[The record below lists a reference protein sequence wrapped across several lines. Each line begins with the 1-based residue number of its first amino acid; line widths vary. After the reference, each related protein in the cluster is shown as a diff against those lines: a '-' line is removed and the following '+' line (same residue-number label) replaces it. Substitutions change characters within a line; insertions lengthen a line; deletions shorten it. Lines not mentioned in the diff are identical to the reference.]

1 LFRLSSTAF
10 WNAASAFW
18 YSFLVCQQLTQEQVV
33 VAVVGGLCNLFVHP
47 CDGLS
52 DVQPLLLENRL
63 DQASKV
69 NDELLKQSPNDLE
82 GLLYRGQI
90 LVRQGRASDAITV
103 SESALRKDPNNYQVY
118 CCLGFAYSQLGKLD
132 LAENEWREGVRLR
145 PRAIDAQQELASIAL
160 RRGNFDQLANSA
172 GALIQLL
179 PTSPL
184 GYSDRGIVKASRN
197 DLHVLGNHWDPFE
210 RPVSLPAPTA
220 PPCPAVSGTSTSV
233 LASCA
238 ARCS

>member
-69 NDELLKQSPNDLE
+69 
-82 GLLYRGQI
+82 
-90 LVRQGRASDAITV
+90 
-103 SESALRKDPNNYQVY
+103 Y
-118 CCLGFAYSQLGKLD
+118 CCLGLAYSQLGKLD

-160 RRGNFDQLANSA
+160 RRGNFDQLANST